1 MKRKVLSIAVATAL
15 ATIAAGFGTAFAARP
30 PGVGGGGGG
39 DEGGGEVETAGN
51 NLSYPAMQF
60 GLGSSVP
67 YSWAVGDGEF
77 GKNYSYGCVGE
88 EKVVVGSATY
98 TYPNISCV
106 SGWKEDGTAIAF
118 LTKEQC
124 TTDSDSSI
132 PHPCLNQKVDRIYWQ
147 KTDGN
152 VWSAQNAAVS
162 SPVIIRWVDWGDS
175 IESVTWGTSSIL
187 RVETQGYADLK
198 QDPRTTEEF
207 TVCGDGE
214 TATQC
219 QTGLQQWHSQ
229 GQGTTEQWGIRTTET
244 EEGSIGVPYLYGSP
258 YAIVN
263 AGTAELYLSKMESG
277 SSACPTAYA
286 DRQFTGSG
294 WTGACN
300 LPVVPYTVELSVG
313 GKFVH
318 GYNWRM
324 RDLPEAM
331 PVSTYC
337 PDVMAPA
344 TWNKAGWWRLT
355 FVPNGG
361 TAKMRFADSVAIV
374 PPVTPS
380 SAPAVVTT
388 AAVTAEEG
396 ETDTGP
402 LYQPV
407 VSPYGSANLTYI
419 DICIAA
425 KTGGGGG
432 GKGGGGGGGGPP
444 TGGGGGGGPPTG
456 GGGGGGPPTG
466 GGGPRR

>member
-1 MKRKVLSIAVATAL
+1 MKRKLLSITITAL
-15 ATIAAGFGTAFAARP
+15 LAALAGYSANVIAAKGSPGPP
-30 PGVGGGGGG
+30 PGVGGGGG
-39 DEGGGEVETAGN
+39 EGEETTGN
-51 NLSYPAMQF
+51 NLAYPAMLF
-60 GLGSSVP
+60 SSDGAAIKP
-67 YSWAVGDGEF
+67 YAFAAVEGTF
-77 GKNYSYGCVGE
+77 KTNYSYGCAKPQIVGTFE
-88 EKVVVGSATY
+88 
-98 TYPNISCV
+98 YPNTSCV
-106 SGWKEDGTAIAF
+106 TGWKEDGTAIDF
-118 LTKEQC
+118 LNAAACVAENA
-124 TTDSDSSI
+124 
-132 PHPCLNQKVDRIYWQ
+132 PCADLQVDRIYWQ
-147 KTDGN
+147 KVSGN
-152 VWSAQNAAVS
+152 VWNAESAALN
-162 SPVIIRWVDWGDS
+162 SPATVRFVDWGDS

-187 RVETQGYADLK
+187 RVETQGYADLS
-198 QDPRTTEEF
+198 QDRRDDPF
-207 TVCGDGE
+207 TVCD
-214 TATQC
+214 TAGTQC
-219 QTGLQQWHSQ
+219 QAGLQMWHSQ
-229 GQGTTEQWGIRTTET
+229 GHGTNEQWGARVTEVAASK
-244 EEGSIGVPYLYGSP
+244 GSPYVYGSP

-263 AGTAELYLSKMESG
+263 AGTASLYLSKMSQEG
-277 SSACPTAYA
+277 AACPTEYA
-286 DRQFTGSG
+286 GLTFTDRPWTGVG
-294 WTGACN
+294 WEGACN
-300 LPVVPYTVELSVG
+300 LAAVPYTVELSVT
-313 GKFVH
+313 GKYVH

-402 LYQPV
+402 LYKPV

-432 GKGGGGGGGGPP
+432 GGGKGGGGKGGGGGGPPTGGGGGGGGGPP
-444 TGGGGGGGPPTG
+444 TGGGGGG
-456 GGGGGGPPTG
+456 
-466 GGGPRR
+466 PRR